1 MRATDFEVRHQTLLH
16 QFLVLAAFLTY
27 LVDRDNIVWRFIKG
41 EAGDVRLLERAIFA
55 ISTVLFGMA
64 AYLCTKS
71 RVQKQASSARQ
82 RKYFGEFLYA
92 VGLGSLAPLA
102 GFLILVVGE
111 GIRLL
116 RLFPHEDSSVP
127 PEQRTWRA
135 AIRVEAVKWGLF
147 FTMAVFTVML
157 NDRVAEIL
165 AGVSVLVWI
174 MLRGPRLG
182 RGRA

>member
-16 QFLVLAAFLTY
+16 QLLVLAAFLTY
-27 LVDRDNIVWRFIKG
+27 PVNRDEIVWRFIKG

-71 RVQKQASSARQ
+71 RVQAQASSARQ
-82 RKYFGEFLYA
+82 RKYFVEFLYA
-92 VGLGSLAPLA
+92 GGLGCLAPLA

-111 GIRLL
+111 GIRLV

-135 AIRVEAVKWGLF
+135 AI
-147 FTMAVFTVML
+147 
-157 NDRVAEIL
+157 
-165 AGVSVLVWI
+165 
-174 MLRGPRLG
+174 
-182 RGRA
+182 

>member
-16 QFLVLAAFLTY
+16 QLLVLAAFLTY
-27 LVDRDNIVWRFIKG
+27 LVDRDDIVWRFIKG
-41 EAGDVRLLERAIFA
+41 EAGDVRLLERAIFD

-116 RLFPHEDSSVP
+116 RLWPHEDSSIP
-127 PEQRTWRA
+127 QQQRTRRA
-135 AIRVEAVKWGLF
+135 AIRIEAVKWGLF

-174 MLRGPRLG
+174 MLSGPRLG